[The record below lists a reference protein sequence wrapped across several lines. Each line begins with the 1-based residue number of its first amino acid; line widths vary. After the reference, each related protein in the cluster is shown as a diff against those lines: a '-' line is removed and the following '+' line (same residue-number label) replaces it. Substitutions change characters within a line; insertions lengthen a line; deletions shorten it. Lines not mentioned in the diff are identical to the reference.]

1 MFSVGSNV
9 RNNSE
14 PLKKVTPEYLFNA
27 LRSPKPEFL
36 SRIRQLRIVRQINES
51 QYVQLKQQLPYFVCA
66 SFNPPFRNTKNFA
79 FTEYFIMDIDH
90 ICEKGLILDDLR
102 RKIESDSRTM
112 MCFLSP
118 GEDGL
123 KVIMKIKDRCYD
135 AGVYSVFY
143 KKFVYEF
150 SLQYDLQQVLD
161 IRTSDVTRACFM
173 SVDSS
178 AYYNPDAEPVDMAEI
193 IDMEDSSVL
202 LRQKK
207 EVEESM
213 SALTDIA
220 DSSSNAVEI
229 REPDDDAME
238 RIRGLYPMKTK
249 KVSVERP
256 VFVPAILDTIQGEL
270 NDYVSDIGFMISEII
285 NIQYGKKIRAKL
297 GLKMAE
303 VNLFYGKRGFSV
315 VVSPKTGT
323 DGTLN
328 ILLADTVRAFIDER

>member
-14 PLKKVTPEYLFNA
+14 PLKKVTPEYLYNA
-27 LRSPKPEFL
+27 LRFPRPEFL

-123 KVIMKIKDRCYD
+123 KVIMKLKDRCYD

-178 AYYNPDAEPVDMAEI
+178 AYYNPDAEPVDMSEI
-193 IDMEDSSVL
+193 IDIEDSSVL
-202 LRQKK
+202 LMQKK

-238 RIRGLYPMKTK
+238 RIRGLLNMKTK

-270 NDYVSDIGFMISEII
+270 SNYVRDIGFMVSDII

-297 GLKMAE
+297 GLKNAE
-303 VNLFYGKRGFSV
+303 INLFYGKRGFSV

-328 ILLADTVRAFIDER
+328 VLLADTVRAFIDER

>member
-14 PLKKVTPEYLFNA
+14 SLKKVTQEYLFNA

-123 KVIMKIKDRCYD
+123 KVIMKLKDRCYD

-202 LRQKK
+202 LMQKK

-238 RIRGLYPMKTK
+238 RIRGLLNMKTK

-270 NDYVSDIGFMISEII
+270 SNYVRDIGFMVSDII

-297 GLKMAE
+297 GLKNAE
-303 VNLFYGKRGFSV
+303 INLFYGKRGFSV

-328 ILLADTVRAFIDER
+328 VLLADTVRAFIDER

>member
-14 PLKKVTPEYLFNA
+14 PLKKVTPEYLYNA
-27 LRSPKPEFL
+27 LRFPKPEFL

-79 FTEYFIMDIDH
+79 FTRYFIMDIDH
-90 ICEKGLILDDLR
+90 ICEKGLVLDDLR

-123 KVIMKIKDRCYD
+123 KVIMKLKDRCYD

-173 SVDSS
+173 SVDSF

-202 LRQKK
+202 LMQKK
-207 EVEESM
+207 EVEESI

-220 DSSSNAVEI
+220 DSSGDAVEI

-238 RIRGLYPMKTK
+238 RIRGLLNMKTK

-256 VFVPAILDTIQGEL
+256 VFVPAILDIIQGEL
-270 NDYVSDIGFMISEII
+270 SNYVRDIGFMVSDII

-297 GLKMAE
+297 GLKSAE
-303 VNLFYGKRGFSV
+303 INLFYGKRGFSV

-328 ILLADTVRAFIDER
+328 VLLADTVRAFIDEK

>member
-14 PLKKVTPEYLFNA
+14 SLKKVTPEYLFNA

-123 KVIMKIKDRCYD
+123 KVIMKLKDRCYD

-202 LRQKK
+202 LMQKK

-238 RIRGLYPMKTK
+238 RIRGLLNMKTK

-270 NDYVSDIGFMISEII
+270 SNYVRDIGFMVSDII

-297 GLKMAE
+297 GLKNAE
-303 VNLFYGKRGFSV
+303 INLFYGKRGFSV

-328 ILLADTVRAFIDER
+328 VLIADTVRAFIDER

>member
-14 PLKKVTPEYLFNA
+14 PLKKVTSEYLFNA

-123 KVIMKIKDRCYD
+123 KVIMKLKDRCYD

-202 LRQKK
+202 LMQKK

-220 DSSSNAVEI
+220 DSSSNAVEV

-238 RIRGLYPMKTK
+238 RIRGLLNMKTK

-270 NDYVSDIGFMISEII
+270 SNYVRDIGFMVSDII

-297 GLKMAE
+297 GLKNAE
-303 VNLFYGKRGFSV
+303 INLFYGKRGFSV
-315 VVSPKTGT
+315 AVSPKTGT

-328 ILLADTVRAFIDER
+328 VLLADTVRAFIDER

>member
-27 LRSPKPEFL
+27 LHSPKPEFL

-112 MCFLSP
+112 MCFLSS

-238 RIRGLYPMKTK
+238 RIRGLLNMKTK

>member
-27 LRSPKPEFL
+27 LHSPKPEFL

-79 FTEYFIMDIDH
+79 FTEYFIMDVDH

-220 DSSSNAVEI
+220 DSFSNAVEI

-238 RIRGLYPMKTK
+238 RIRGLLNMKTK

>member
-14 PLKKVTPEYLFNA
+14 SLKKVTPEYLFNA

-123 KVIMKIKDRCYD
+123 KVIMKLKDRCYD

-202 LRQKK
+202 LMQKK

-220 DSSSNAVEI
+220 DSSSNALEV

-238 RIRGLYPMKTK
+238 RIRGLLNMKTK

-270 NDYVSDIGFMISEII
+270 SNYVRDIGFMVSDII

-297 GLKMAE
+297 GLKNAE
-303 VNLFYGKRGFSV
+303 INLFYGKRGFSV

-328 ILLADTVRAFIDER
+328 VLLADTVRAFIDER

>member
-79 FTEYFIMDIDH
+79 FTECFIMDIDH

-238 RIRGLYPMKTK
+238 RIRGLLNMKTK

>member
-14 PLKKVTPEYLFNA
+14 SLKKVTPEYLFNA

-123 KVIMKIKDRCYD
+123 KVIMKLKDRCYD

-202 LRQKK
+202 LMQKK

-220 DSSSNAVEI
+220 DSSSNAVEV

-238 RIRGLYPMKTK
+238 RIRGLLNMKTK

-270 NDYVSDIGFMISEII
+270 SNYVRDIGFMVSDII

-297 GLKMAE
+297 GLKNAE
-303 VNLFYGKRGFSV
+303 INLFYGKRGFSV

-328 ILLADTVRAFIDER
+328 VLLADTVRAFIDER

>member
-79 FTEYFIMDIDH
+79 FTRYFIMDIDH

-112 MCFLSP
+112 MCFQSP

-123 KVIMKIKDRCYD
+123 KVIMKLKDRCYD

-178 AYYNPDAEPVDMAEI
+178 AYYNPDAEPVDMSEI

-202 LRQKK
+202 LMQKK

-238 RIRGLYPMKTK
+238 RIRGLLNMKTK

-270 NDYVSDIGFMISEII
+270 SNYVRDIGFMVSDII

-297 GLKMAE
+297 GLKNAE
-303 VNLFYGKRGFSV
+303 INLFYGKRGFSV

-328 ILLADTVRAFIDER
+328 VLLADTVRAFIDER

>member
-123 KVIMKIKDRCYD
+123 KVIIKLKDRCYD

-150 SLQYDLQQVLD
+150 SLQYNLQQVLD
-161 IRTSDVTRACFM
+161 IKTSDVTRACFM

-178 AYYNPDAEPVDMAEI
+178 AYFNPDAEPVDMSEI
-193 IDMEDSSVL
+193 IDMSDTSVL
-202 LRQKK
+202 LLQKK
-207 EVEESM
+207 EVEDNIVELTGA
-213 SALTDIA
+213 SATSYDDTD
-220 DSSSNAVEI
+220 I
-229 REPDDDAME
+229 REPDDEAMD
-238 RIRGLYPMKTK
+238 RIREVLNMKTK
-249 KVSVERP
+249 KVSADRP
-256 VFVPAILDTIQGEL
+256 VFVPAILDSIQGEL
-270 NDYVSDIGFMISEII
+270 SEYVNNMGLMISNVI
-285 NIQYGKKIRAKL
+285 NIQYGKKIRATL
-297 GLKMAE
+297 GLKTAE
-303 VNLFYGKRGFSV
+303 INLFYGKKGFSV

-323 DGTLN
+323 DAALN
-328 ILLADTVRAFIDER
+328 ILLADAVRSFIDEK

>member
-238 RIRGLYPMKTK
+238 RIRGLLNMKTK
-249 KVSVERP
+249 KVSV
-256 VFVPAILDTIQGEL
+256 
-270 NDYVSDIGFMISEII
+270 M
-285 NIQYGKKIRAKL
+285 
-297 GLKMAE
+297 
-303 VNLFYGKRGFSV
+303 
-315 VVSPKTGT
+315 
-323 DGTLN
+323 
-328 ILLADTVRAFIDER
+328 

>member
-123 KVIMKIKDRCYD
+123 KVIMKLKDRCYD

-202 LRQKK
+202 LMQKK

-213 SALTDIA
+213 SALTEIA
-220 DSSSNAVEI
+220 DSSSNAVEV

-238 RIRGLYPMKTK
+238 RIRGLLNMKTK

-270 NDYVSDIGFMISEII
+270 SNYVRDIGFMVSDII

-297 GLKMAE
+297 GLKNAE
-303 VNLFYGKRGFSV
+303 INLFYGKRGFSV

-328 ILLADTVRAFIDER
+328 VLLADTVRAFIDER

>member
-27 LRSPKPEFL
+27 LHSPKPEFL

-238 RIRGLYPMKTK
+238 RIRGLLNMKTK

-285 NIQYGKKIRAKL
+285 NIQYGKIIRAKL

-328 ILLADTVRAFIDER
+328 ILLADIVRAFIDER

>member
-123 KVIMKIKDRCYD
+123 KVIIKLKDRCYD

-150 SLQYDLQQVLD
+150 SLQYNLQQVLD
-161 IRTSDVTRACFM
+161 IKTSDVTRACFM

-178 AYYNPDAEPVDMAEI
+178 AYFNPDAEPVDMSEI
-193 IDMEDSSVL
+193 IDMSDTSVL
-202 LRQKK
+202 LLQKK
-207 EVEESM
+207 EVEDNIVELTGA
-213 SALTDIA
+213 SANSYDDTD
-220 DSSSNAVEI
+220 I
-229 REPDDDAME
+229 REPDDEAMD
-238 RIRGLYPMKTK
+238 RIREVLNMKTK
-249 KVSVERP
+249 KVSADRP
-256 VFVPAILDTIQGEL
+256 VCVPAILDSIQGEVSE
-270 NDYVSDIGFMISEII
+270 YVNNMGLMISNVI
-285 NIQYGKKIRAKL
+285 NIQYGKKIRATL
-297 GLKMAE
+297 GLKTAE
-303 VNLFYGKRGFSV
+303 INLFYGKKGFSV

-323 DGTLN
+323 DAALN
-328 ILLADTVRAFIDER
+328 ILLADAVRSFIDEK

>member
-14 PLKKVTPEYLFNA
+14 PLKKVTPEYLYNA
-27 LRSPKPEFL
+27 LRFPKPEFL

-79 FTEYFIMDIDH
+79 FTRYFIMDIDH
-90 ICEKGLILDDLR
+90 ICEKGLVLDDLR

-123 KVIMKIKDRCYD
+123 KVIMKLKDRCYD

-173 SVDSS
+173 SVDSF

-202 LRQKK
+202 LMQKK
-207 EVEESM
+207 EVEESI

-220 DSSSNAVEI
+220 DSSGDAVEI

-238 RIRGLYPMKTK
+238 RIRGLLNMKTK

-270 NDYVSDIGFMISEII
+270 SNYVRDIGFMVSDII

-297 GLKMAE
+297 GLKSAE
-303 VNLFYGKRGFSV
+303 INLFYGKRGFSV

-328 ILLADTVRAFIDER
+328 VLLADTVRAFIDEK

>member
-14 PLKKVTPEYLFNA
+14 PLKKVTPEYLYNA
-27 LRSPKPEFL
+27 LRFPKPEFL

-79 FTEYFIMDIDH
+79 FTRYFIMDIDH
-90 ICEKGLILDDLR
+90 ICEKGLVLDDLR

-123 KVIMKIKDRCYD
+123 KVIMKLKDRCYD

-173 SVDSS
+173 SVDSF

-202 LRQKK
+202 LMQKK
-207 EVEESM
+207 EVEESI

-220 DSSSNAVEI
+220 DSSGDAVEI

-238 RIRGLYPMKTK
+238 RIRGLLNMKTK

-270 NDYVSDIGFMISEII
+270 SNYVRDIGFMVSDIIS
-285 NIQYGKKIRAKL
+285 IQYGKKIRAKL
-297 GLKMAE
+297 GLKSAE
-303 VNLFYGKRGFSV
+303 INLFYGKRGFSV

-328 ILLADTVRAFIDER
+328 VLLADTVRAFIDEK

>member
-14 PLKKVTPEYLFNA
+14 PLKKVTPEYLYNA
-27 LRSPKPEFL
+27 LRFPKPEFL

-123 KVIMKIKDRCYD
+123 KVIMKLKDRCYD

-202 LRQKK
+202 LMQKK

-220 DSSSNAVEI
+220 DSSSNAVEV

-238 RIRGLYPMKTK
+238 RIRGLLNMKTK

-270 NDYVSDIGFMISEII
+270 SNYVRDIGFMVSDII

-297 GLKMAE
+297 GLKNAE
-303 VNLFYGKRGFSV
+303 INLFYGKRGFSV

-328 ILLADTVRAFIDER
+328 VLLADTVRAFIDER

>member
-1 MFSVGSNV
+1 
-9 RNNSE
+9 
-14 PLKKVTPEYLFNA
+14 
-27 LRSPKPEFL
+27 
-36 SRIRQLRIVRQINES
+36 
-51 QYVQLKQQLPYFVCA
+51 
-66 SFNPPFRNTKNFA
+66 
-79 FTEYFIMDIDH
+79 MDIDH

-102 RKIESDSRTM
+102 SKIESDSRTM

-123 KVIMKIKDRCYD
+123 KVIMKLKDRCYD

-178 AYYNPDAEPVDMAEI
+178 AYYNPDAEPVDMSEI

-202 LRQKK
+202 LMQKK

-238 RIRGLYPMKTK
+238 RIRGLLNMKTK

-270 NDYVSDIGFMISEII
+270 SNYVRDIGFMVSDII

-297 GLKMAE
+297 GLKNAE
-303 VNLFYGKRGFSV
+303 INLFYGKRGFSV

-328 ILLADTVRAFIDER
+328 VLLADTVRAFIDER

>member
-27 LRSPKPEFL
+27 LHSPKPEFL

-238 RIRGLYPMKTK
+238 RIRGLLNMKTK

>member
-238 RIRGLYPMKTK
+238 RIRGLLNMKTK

-270 NDYVSDIGFMISEII
+270 NNYVSDIGFMISEII

>member
-14 PLKKVTPEYLFNA
+14 SLKKVTPEYLFNA

-123 KVIMKIKDRCYD
+123 KVIMKLKDRCYD

-202 LRQKK
+202 LMQKK

-238 RIRGLYPMKTK
+238 RIRGLLNMKTK
-249 KVSVERP
+249 KVSVESP

-270 NDYVSDIGFMISEII
+270 SNYVMDIGFMVSDII

-297 GLKMAE
+297 GLKNAE
-303 VNLFYGKRGFSV
+303 INLFYGKRGFSV

-328 ILLADTVRAFIDER
+328 VLLADTVRAFIDER

>member
-14 PLKKVTPEYLFNA
+14 SLKKVTPEYLFNA

-123 KVIMKIKDRCYD
+123 KVIMKLKDRCYD
-135 AGVYSVFY
+135 AGVYSAFY

-202 LRQKK
+202 LMQKK

-213 SALTDIA
+213 SALIDIA
-220 DSSSNAVEI
+220 DSSRNAVEI

-238 RIRGLYPMKTK
+238 RIRGLLNMKTK

-270 NDYVSDIGFMISEII
+270 SNYVRDIGFMVSEII

-297 GLKMAE
+297 GLKNAE
-303 VNLFYGKRGFSV
+303 INLFYGKRGFSV

-328 ILLADTVRAFIDER
+328 VLLADTVRAFIDER

>member
-27 LRSPKPEFL
+27 LHSPKPEFL

-123 KVIMKIKDRCYD
+123 KVMMKIKDRCYD

-238 RIRGLYPMKTK
+238 RIRGLLNMKTK

>member
-14 PLKKVTPEYLFNA
+14 PLNKVTPEYLFNA

-150 SLQYDLQQVLD
+150 SLRYDLQQVLD

-238 RIRGLYPMKTK
+238 RIRGLLNMKTK

>member
-14 PLKKVTPEYLFNA
+14 SLKKVTPEYLFNA

-123 KVIMKIKDRCYD
+123 KVIMKLKDRCYD

-202 LRQKK
+202 LMQKK

-229 REPDDDAME
+229 QEPDDDAME
-238 RIRGLYPMKTK
+238 RIRGLLNMKTK

-270 NDYVSDIGFMISEII
+270 SNYVRDIGFMVSDII

-297 GLKMAE
+297 GLKNAE
-303 VNLFYGKRGFSV
+303 INLFYGKRGFSV

-328 ILLADTVRAFIDER
+328 VLLADTVRAFIDER

>member
-207 EVEESM
+207 EVEESI
-213 SALTDIA
+213 SALTDMA

-238 RIRGLYPMKTK
+238 RIRALLNMKTK

>member
-1 MFSVGSNV
+1 M
-9 RNNSE
+9 
-14 PLKKVTPEYLFNA
+14 TPEYLFNA
-27 LRSPKPEFL
+27 LHSPKPEFL

-238 RIRGLYPMKTK
+238 RIRGLLNMKTK

>member
-9 RNNSE
+9 RINSE
-14 PLKKVTPEYLFNA
+14 SLKKVTPEYLFNA

-123 KVIMKIKDRCYD
+123 KVIMKLKDRCYD

-202 LRQKK
+202 LMQKK

-238 RIRGLYPMKTK
+238 RIRGLLNMKTK

-270 NDYVSDIGFMISEII
+270 SNYVRDIGFMVSDII

-297 GLKMAE
+297 GLKNAE
-303 VNLFYGKRGFSV
+303 INLFYGKRGFSV
-315 VVSPKTGT
+315 VVSQKTGT

-328 ILLADTVRAFIDER
+328 VLLADTVRAFIDER

>member
-27 LRSPKPEFL
+27 LHSPKPEFL

-207 EVEESM
+207 EVEESI
-213 SALTDIA
+213 SALTDMA

-238 RIRGLYPMKTK
+238 RIRGLLNMKTK

>member
-27 LRSPKPEFL
+27 LHSPKPEFL

-207 EVEESM
+207 EVEESI
-213 SALTDIA
+213 SALTDMA

-229 REPDDDAME
+229 REPDGDAME
-238 RIRGLYPMKTK
+238 RIRGLLNMKTK

>member
-123 KVIMKIKDRCYD
+123 KVIMKLKDRCYD

-202 LRQKK
+202 LMQKK

-220 DSSSNAVEI
+220 DSSSNAVEV

-238 RIRGLYPMKTK
+238 RIRGLLNMKTK

-270 NDYVSDIGFMISEII
+270 SNYVRDIGFMVSDII

-297 GLKMAE
+297 GLKNAE
-303 VNLFYGKRGFSV
+303 INLFYGKRGFSV

-328 ILLADTVRAFIDER
+328 VLLADTVRAFIDER

>member
-14 PLKKVTPEYLFNA
+14 SLKKMTPEYLFNA

-123 KVIMKIKDRCYD
+123 KVIMKLKDRCYD
-135 AGVYSVFY
+135 AGVYLVFY

-202 LRQKK
+202 LMQKK

-220 DSSSNAVEI
+220 DSSSNAVEV

-238 RIRGLYPMKTK
+238 RIRGLLNMKTK

-270 NDYVSDIGFMISEII
+270 SNYVRDIGFMVSDII

-297 GLKMAE
+297 GLKNAE
-303 VNLFYGKRGFSV
+303 INLFYGKRGFSV

-328 ILLADTVRAFIDER
+328 VLLADTVRAFIDER

>member
-193 IDMEDSSVL
+193 IDMEDPSVL

-238 RIRGLYPMKTK
+238 RIRGLLNMKTK

>member
-14 PLKKVTPEYLFNA
+14 SLKKVTPEYLFNA

-123 KVIMKIKDRCYD
+123 KVIMKLKDRCYD

-150 SLQYDLQQVLD
+150 SLQYDFQQVLD

-178 AYYNPDAEPVDMAEI
+178 AYYNPDSEPVDMSEI

-202 LRQKK
+202 LMQKK

-238 RIRGLYPMKTK
+238 RIRGLLNMKTK

-270 NDYVSDIGFMISEII
+270 SNYVRDIGFMVSDII

-297 GLKMAE
+297 GLKNAE
-303 VNLFYGKRGFSV
+303 INLFYGKRGFSV

-328 ILLADTVRAFIDER
+328 VLLADTVRAFIDER

>member
-178 AYYNPDAEPVDMAEI
+178 AYYNPDAEPVDMSEI

-202 LRQKK
+202 LMQKK

-238 RIRGLYPMKTK
+238 RIRGLLNMKTK

-256 VFVPAILDTIQGEL
+256 VFVPAILDAIQGEL

>member
-14 PLKKVTPEYLFNA
+14 SLKKVTPEYLFNA
-27 LRSPKPEFL
+27 LRSPKPAFL

-123 KVIMKIKDRCYD
+123 KVIMKLKDRCYD

-202 LRQKK
+202 LMQKK

-238 RIRGLYPMKTK
+238 RIRGLLNMKTK

-270 NDYVSDIGFMISEII
+270 SNYVRDIGFMVSDII

-297 GLKMAE
+297 GLKNAE
-303 VNLFYGKRGFSV
+303 INLFYGKRGFSV

-328 ILLADTVRAFIDER
+328 VLLADTVRAFIDER

>member
-14 PLKKVTPEYLFNA
+14 PLRKVTPEYLFNA

-123 KVIMKIKDRCYD
+123 KVIMKLKDRCYD

-173 SVDSS
+173 SVDFF
-178 AYYNPDAEPVDMAEI
+178 AYYNPDAKPVDMAEI

-202 LRQKK
+202 LMQKK
-207 EVEESM
+207 EVEESI

-220 DSSSNAVEI
+220 DSSGDAVEI

-238 RIRGLYPMKTK
+238 RIRGLLNMRTK

-270 NDYVSDIGFMISEII
+270 SNYVRDIGFMVSDII

-297 GLKMAE
+297 GLKNAE
-303 VNLFYGKRGFSV
+303 INLFYGKRGFSV

-328 ILLADTVRAFIDER
+328 VLLADTVRAFIDEK

>member
-14 PLKKVTPEYLFNA
+14 SLKKVTPEYLFNA

-79 FTEYFIMDIDH
+79 FTEYFIMDVDH

-123 KVIMKIKDRCYD
+123 KVIMKLKDRCYD

-178 AYYNPDAEPVDMAEI
+178 AYYNPDAEPVDMAER

-202 LRQKK
+202 LMQKK

-220 DSSSNAVEI
+220 DSSSNAVEV

-238 RIRGLYPMKTK
+238 RIRGLLNMKTK

-270 NDYVSDIGFMISEII
+270 SNYVRDIGFMVSDII

-297 GLKMAE
+297 GLKNAE
-303 VNLFYGKRGFSV
+303 INLFYGKRGFSV

-328 ILLADTVRAFIDER
+328 VLLADTVRAFIDER